1 MAKWVACLA
10 ALFCLGVAIQ
20 SSSAKE
26 MTLDDIFPTDR
37 VIDVQITVSQRD
49 WDTIRYQ
56 SRNFMTALGAS
67 RQFKPM
73 ESPYIYVEA
82 NVSIDGVAFPK
93 VGLRK
98 KGFIG
103 SQSNTRPSLKIKLN
117 HVDKEGG
124 IEGLTNLTLN
134 NNKQDT
140 SLVNQ
145 FMGYALFNAIG
156 SPAPRCAYAKVT
168 VNGENL
174 GIYSHVE
181 TIRKP
186 LLKRAFGNNDGT
198 LYEGTVVDFY
208 ENWENSF
215 EHKRGDDT
223 HGRAQINA
231 LIDLLA
237 DPKATE
243 ADIGELVDLES
254 FYRFWATEGLV
265 GFWDGYSGNKNNFF
279 VYLNPEDDRFYFI
292 PWGMDSIFTKMS
304 KLEFM
309 NDRRAPISVKTQGL
323 IAYKLYQL
331 ESGRKRYAEV
341 LTGILDKHWNAA
353 ELLAALDKIAVMVE
367 PHLAPVQRVIE
378 QEDWGRRGGWG
389 QESKR
394 PTFASELEE
403 ARDFIRNRKSDIQ
416 AEIAGG
422 MPVWRK
428 RPEPPFV
435 IPEDGDFMKGFLK
448 TIENTLVG
456 AARTGDLEAIKQH
469 IVDGADVN
477 ALHFEMPPL
486 TWAALMGQTQ
496 AAELLLQHGADVN
509 GRNEDDNTALHLA
522 VFLGHAETVELL
534 LKSGA
539 DVNVKNDD
547 DATPVDMLRVPW
559 EMTRLLTRPM
569 GIELEQEQVEAGK
582 AKIRELLGVDAKP
595 RAEILPNFQNNSTDV
610 WAAARTGDLKA
621 IKHYIEAGG
630 DVNALDNGFQLS
642 AMSWGAL
649 HGQTEIV
656 QLLIESGAEV
666 NIKSGDGATPLHSA
680 AFFGR
685 TDVAKL
691 LLENGANPQARNND
705 GATPVDVLY
714 VDWETT
720 AFIGSLVGV
729 DIGKEEI
736 AAMKTGRG
744 EIAKLF
750 GVKGTF
756 DDAGTSSAQ
765 NLSAAAFTGDLTA
778 VKQALADGA
787 DPNTKDPT
795 SGGTLLSTAALMG
808 HTKVVALLLEHG
820 ANINAKSRD
829 GGTALHAAAFLGR
842 VETVKLLLEKRADTT
857 LRSNMGGTAIDGAK
871 LNWLMTKGIL
881 GMLKLEVDDAEVKA
895 GRVEVIK
902 LLEGQNK

>member
-73 ESPYIYVEA
+73 ESPYTYVEA
-82 NVSIDGVAFPK
+82 NVSIDGVVFPK

-279 VYLNPEDDRFYFI
+279 VYLNPEGNKFYFI

-309 NDRRAPISVKTQGL
+309 NDARAPISVKTQGL
-323 IAYKLYQL
+323 IAYKLFQF
-331 ESGRKRYAEV
+331 ESGRQQYAEV
-341 LTGILDKHWNAA
+341 LTEILDNHWNTT
-353 ELLAALDKIAVMVE
+353 ELLATLDKIAVMVE
-367 PHLAPVQRVIE
+367 PHLVPAQRVIE
-378 QEDWGRRGGWG
+378 EEWSRGGGSWR
-389 QESKR
+389 QSSK
-394 PTFASELEE
+394 PTFASELEA

-416 AEIAGG
+416 TEIANG
-422 MPVWRK
+422 MPVWSK
-428 RPEPPFV
+428 RPDPPFA

-448 TIENTLVG
+448 SIEDTLVG
-456 AARTGDLEAIKQH
+456 AVRTGDIEAIKQH
-469 IVDGADVN
+469 IAEGADVN
-477 ALHFEMPPL
+477 ALYFEMPPL
-486 TWAALMGQTQ
+486 TWSATMGQTE
-496 AAELLLQHGADVN
+496 AAELLLQHGADIN
-509 GRNEDDNTALHLA
+509 GRNRDRNTALHLA
-522 VFLGHAETVELL
+522 VFLGRAEIAKLL
-534 LKSGA
+534 IKNGA
-539 DVNVKNDD
+539 DVNAKNNDG
-547 DATPVDMLRVPW
+547 ATPIDLLGVPW
-559 EMTRLLTRPM
+559 EMTQFLSKPL
-569 GIELEQEQVEAGK
+569 GIKLEQEQVEAGK
-582 AKIRELLGVDAKP
+582 A
-595 RAEILPNFQNNSTDV
+595 
-610 WAAARTGDLKA
+610 
-621 IKHYIEAGG
+621 
-630 DVNALDNGFQLS
+630 
-642 AMSWGAL
+642 
-649 HGQTEIV
+649 
-656 QLLIESGAEV
+656 
-666 NIKSGDGATPLHSA
+666 
-680 AFFGR
+680 
-685 TDVAKL
+685 
-691 LLENGANPQARNND
+691 
-705 GATPVDVLY
+705 
-714 VDWETT
+714 
-720 AFIGSLVGV
+720 
-729 DIGKEEI
+729 
-736 AAMKTGRG
+736 
-744 EIAKLF
+744 EIAKILRVSNPSEGENTF
-750 GVKGTF
+750 SVEEIWDAASNGNLNMVKRAIANGI
-756 DDAGTSSAQ
+756 DV
-765 NLSAAAFTGDLTA
+765 NM
-778 VKQALADGA
+778 
-787 DPNTKDPT
+787 KDPK
-795 SGGTLLSTAALMG
+795 SGGTMLAAAALMG
-808 HTKVVALLLEHG
+808 HMEIVALLLEHG
-820 ANINAKSRD
+820 ADVNARSKD

-842 VETVKLLLEKRADTT
+842 VETVKLLLDKGADTT
-857 LRSNMGGTAIDGAK
+857 LRHKMGSTAIDGAK
-871 LNWLMTKGIL
+871 LNWLLTKGIL
-881 GMLKLEVDDAEVKA
+881 GTLNIEVDAAEVKA
-895 GRVEVIK
+895 GRAEVVK
-902 LLEGQNK
+902 LISRHK

>member
-1 MAKWVACLA
+1 MTKWTACVAMLLC
-10 ALFCLGVAIQ
+10 FGVAIH
-20 SSSAKE
+20 SSNAKK

-37 VIDVQITVSQRD
+37 VIDVQITVSQRG

-73 ESPYIYVEA
+73 ESPYTYVEA
-82 NVSIDGVAFPK
+82 NVSIDGVVFPK

-117 HVDKEGG
+117 HVDKKGG
-124 IEGLTNLTLN
+124 IKGLTNLTLN

-145 FMGYALFNAIG
+145 FMGYALFNTIG

-186 LLKRAFGNNDGT
+186 LLKRAFGNSDGT

-208 ENWENSF
+208 EGWENSF
-215 EHKRGDDT
+215 EHKRGDDA

-231 LIDLLA
+231 LIDLLV

-243 ADIGELVDLES
+243 VDIGELVDLES

-265 GFWDGYSGNKNNFF
+265 GFWDGYSSNKNNFF
-279 VYLNPEDDRFYFI
+279 VYLNPEDDKFYFI

-331 ESGRKRYAEV
+331 ESGRKRYAEA
-341 LTGILDKHWNAA
+341 LTEILDKHWNAS
-353 ELLAALDKIAVMVE
+353 ELLAVLDKIAVMIE

-378 QEDWGRRGGWG
+378 QEDWGKRGGWE
-389 QESKR
+389 ESKR

-416 AEIAGG
+416 AEIANG
-422 MPVWRK
+422 MPVWRR
-428 RPEPPFV
+428 RPDPPFV

-496 AAELLLQHGADVN
+496 AAELLLQHGADIN
-509 GRNEDDNTALHLA
+509 GRNKDGNTALHLA
-522 VFLGHAETVELL
+522 
-534 LKSGA
+534 
-539 DVNVKNDD
+539 
-547 DATPVDMLRVPW
+547 
-559 EMTRLLTRPM
+559 
-569 GIELEQEQVEAGK
+569 
-582 AKIRELLGVDAKP
+582 
-595 RAEILPNFQNNSTDV
+595 
-610 WAAARTGDLKA
+610 
-621 IKHYIEAGG
+621 
-630 DVNALDNGFQLS
+630 
-642 AMSWGAL
+642 
-649 HGQTEIV
+649 
-656 QLLIESGAEV
+656 
-666 NIKSGDGATPLHSA
+666 

-685 TDVAKL
+685 ADVAKL

-705 GATPVDVLY
+705 GETPVDVLY
-714 VDWETT
+714 INWETT
-720 AFIGSLVGV
+720 AFIGGLVGV
-729 DIGKEEI
+729 DTGKEDI
-736 AAMKTGRG
+736 AAMKTGRNDV
-744 EIAKLF
+744 AKLF

-765 NLSAAAFTGDLTA
+765 NLSAAAFTGNLA
-778 VKQALADGA
+778 AMKQALADGA

-820 ANINAKSRD
+820 ADINAKSRD

-842 VETVKLLLEKRADTT
+842 VETVKLLLDKGADTT
-857 LRSNMGGTAIDGAK
+857 LRSTMGGTAIDGAK
-871 LNWLMTKGIL
+871 LNWLITKGIL
-881 GMLKLEVDDAEVKA
+881 GMLKLEVDEAEVKA